1 MVMMNRCTEVHHVG
15 AARGPRT
22 SLAHRTLETLPSWV
36 AFMGVRSA
44 APAASVSRSRRRRS
58 QLRARARGRARSI
71 PTACRPRTTSAPP
84 PLSPQGSCP
93 VSASSSS
100 LRGLTRRGRSQ
111 ESLSVPERNAE
122 REDGPG
128 GVVLRRP
135 TGRVG
140 GDRGRRQ
147 RLGRRRVGRLRLDLR
162 GRGLRGRC
170 SVGRHGLDLGGGL
183 GLRRRGLG
191 DGRCGRRRRPGRR
204 FGRARTRR
212 QRHRPSAGSRC
223 SAAEVPS
230 RRLRNHQGGNPQP
243 RRQRTVARGAKLGRS
258 CATAEVV
265 RACIVLIEVA
275 ARRAGLNTRASLELP
290 VPRPRQSG

>member
-1 MVMMNRCTEVHHVG
+1 MNRCTEVHHVR

-22 SLAHRTLETLPSWV
+22 SPRTPNARNAPRLGHSHGSPIP
-36 AFMGVRSA
+36 A

-58 QLRARARGRARSI
+58 RLRARARGRARSI

-100 LRGLTRRGRSQ
+100 RGLTRRGRSLGIPQ
-111 ESLSVPERNAE
+111 RSQRNAE

-128 GVVLRRP
+128 GVVLRRL

-170 SVGRHGLDLGGGL
+170 SVGRPVSITVVVSGCVVVVDSVTVVVDADVVPGDVSVGL
-183 GLRRRGLG
+183 GRVGSVT
-191 DGRCGRRRRPGRR
+191 DPVGRVTLLSGGSPE
-204 FGRARTRR
+204 
-212 QRHRPSAGSRC
+212 PS
-223 SAAEVPS
+223 P
-230 RRLRNHQGGNPQP
+230 PQP
-243 RRQRTVARGAKLGRS
+243 PRR
-258 CATAEVV
+258 
-265 RACIVLIEVA
+265 
-275 ARRAGLNTRASLELP
+275 
-290 VPRPRQSG
+290 